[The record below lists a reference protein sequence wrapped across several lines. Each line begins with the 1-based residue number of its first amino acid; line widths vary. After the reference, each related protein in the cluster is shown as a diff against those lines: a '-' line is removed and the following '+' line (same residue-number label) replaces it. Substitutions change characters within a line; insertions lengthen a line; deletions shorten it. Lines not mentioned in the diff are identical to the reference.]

1 MIGDQ
6 TLTYARYAQMAVEMA
21 RVASSHGEY
30 ELAHALWRFEQQ
42 LHARLT
48 MARIEQADEVLKGLR
63 PPVEEELEDYRA
75 HDLLSRD
82 DFLRLMRVARSRRF
96 ADANQAHTRGGR
108 N

>member
-6 TLTYARYAQMAVEMA
+6 TLTYRRYTQMAVEMA

-48 MARIEQADEVLKGLR
+48 MARIEQADEMVKGVR

-75 HDLLSRD
+75 HDLLSEFDYR
-82 DFLRLMRVARSRRF
+82 RLMRVARSRRF
-96 ADANQAHTRGGR
+96 ADAGRFTTRGGKD
-108 N
+108 